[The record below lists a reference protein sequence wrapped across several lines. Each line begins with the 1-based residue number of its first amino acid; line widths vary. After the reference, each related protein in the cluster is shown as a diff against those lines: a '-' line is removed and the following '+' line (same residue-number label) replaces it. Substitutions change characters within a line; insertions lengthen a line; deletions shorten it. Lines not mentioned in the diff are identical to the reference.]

1 MADALRG
8 LGVAFDEVDVDAD
21 PALATRY
28 GRRVPVLAGRDGI
41 EICEGRLDAAALRAR
56 LGLE

>member
-1 MADALRG
+1 MADALRS

-21 PALATRY
+21 PALAARY
-28 GRRVPVLAGRDGI
+28 GPRVPVLAGRDGV
-41 EICEGRLDAAALRAR
+41 EICAGRVDVPALRAR

>member
-1 MADALRG
+1 MAETLRG

-21 PALATRY
+21 PALAARY
-28 GRRVPVLAGRDGI
+28 GRRVPVLVRRDGG
-41 EICEGRLDAAALRAR
+41 EICEGRADAAVLRAR